1 MQLEIVLPAHNEERR
16 IGRTLQR
23 YCCALSDPGVRFVVA
38 LDGCTDGTA
47 AVVQRHRR
55 VDPRI
60 GMLELPKLGK
70 GGAVAEALR
79 RTSAPL
85 VAFVDADGATP
96 PSELLRLVDAV
107 ADDHA
112 DIAIASR
119 WHPAAV
125 LPARR
130 SVGRQLTSAGFAG
143 AIRALFGLPHRDTQ
157 CGAKVLRRRA
167 VDLLTPLL
175 SSRDFLVDVDLLVS
189 ARDLGLRVAE
199 LPTVWVDQ
207 DGSKVAAS
215 RDARRMAASALR
227 LWLHRRV
234 LPRPVRGDAPRWT
247 PATAS
252 VRPRPVLELVEQ
264 PGSSEAD
271 RLVRA

>member
-16 IGRTLQR
+16 ICRTLQR
-23 YCCALSDPGVRFVVA
+23 YRRAIADPDVRFVVA

-47 AVVQRHRR
+47 AVVRRHQQA
-55 VDPRI
+55 DPRI
-60 GMLELPKLGK
+60 AQLELPKLGK
-70 GGAVAEALR
+70 GGAIAEALR
-79 RTSAPL
+79 RTSSPL

-96 PSELLRLVDAV
+96 PSELLRLAAPVHGGD
-107 ADDHA
+107 A

-130 SVGRQLTSAGFAG
+130 PLSRQLTSAGFAG
-143 AIRALFGLPHRDTQ
+143 AIRRLFDIPHRDTQ
-157 CGAKVLRRRA
+157 CGAKVLHRRA
-167 VDLLTPLL
+167 VERITPLL

-189 ARDLGLRVAE
+189 ARDLGLRIAE

-207 DGSKVAAS
+207 DGSKVAAGS
-215 RDARRMAASALR
+215 DARRMAASALR

-234 LPRPVRGDAPRWT
+234 LPQPQPGGAPRWT
-247 PATAS
+247 PAPGS
-252 VRPRPVLELVEQ
+252 PRPRPVLELAER
-264 PGSSEAD
+264 PGD
-271 RLVRA
+271 RAPQDLVPA